1 MKSNANNTVSKL
13 SWNRKR
19 TGAELTSF
27 IEEKLAE
34 LENVSLED

>member
-1 MKSNANNTVSKL
+1 MKSNANNTVNEL